1 MTHSIKRILVLAVI
15 SLTTSIA
22 SIAIAQTA
30 PNSDDDQTANSAA
43 ETVTFNFRE
52 APWPGVL
59 SWFAEKADL
68 TLDLTD
74 TPTGSFNYVSDRE
87 QTVVEALDVLNGYLL
102 PRGYV
107 TLRRNEFLVVL
118 KTDNPILPNLI
129 PTVPASKLDDYG
141 NNELVRIIVK
151 LQGLTPSELVEQVQT
166 VLGPHGK
173 ASALD
178 ASESLVIQGFGRSL
192 REVVELLDNAIV
204 PEADDELTFKAYPLK
219 HISAT
224 DAERQIQNLFGLS
237 GGNPYQA
244 SIARRNAY
252 YASRSRG
259 RDDDRDRPAQPTP
272 LLQTMAMNMKVS
284 ALGQTNTLLVT
295 ATPAA
300 VKLVENIL
308 ESIDVPPPDG
318 NPLALNDTTP
328 VLRVYKV
335 QDADEDD
342 VAETVDAVM
351 PGVVINE
358 DGRHDSI
365 HVLATPRE
373 HAEVEKLIRIIDSD
387 GFGGGVEVIRLTK
400 TDPYQMSDLLT
411 ALFENE
417 DRDDRPV
424 IRPEPQSRSL
434 VIRATGGQMSEI
446 KQMLLAYGETGS
458 ATTPASTGSR
468 FRKVSLTGSNGERIA
483 RAVEELL
490 TEDRDF
496 DNPIRVVVPSR
507 STRSTRRDD
516 SDENGSRI
524 RVDRDS
530 KTSQNTVASDDRF
543 LASASVEDSACG
555 PNAYRS
561 EAART
566 QAALQTTKNIN
577 LVKEESKKDAQSSR
591 RQRVTIE
598 VRDGELLMYSN
609 DGKALDEVEDTVREF
624 LRQLPPETDWTVF
637 YLRAAAAE
645 DVADQLAELLRG
657 QTTTPLVGPTYGLET
672 SYYDQPVMRIIPD
685 TRTNALFISGTDQ
698 ELDQAERFLEFL
710 DTTELPES
718 MRDRVP
724 RAIPVKHADLNAVAE
739 MIRELYKDFMVDPAA
754 QMEMRRRDEDRR
766 DDDERRVL
774 VSQSSSSGQKGLR
787 PPGIRLT
794 LAVDTNTSELLV
806 SCNEHLFEQIKEV
819 VEARDAAAFE
829 SRPQMRI
836 VELENIGA
844 AEMGMALDELSPRIS
859 VSSTSA
865 GTVSRSRTS
874 SDSRSRDRRSNSSR
888 RNRN

>member
-1 MTHSIKRILVLAVI
+1 MAYFQKQTFLVAVLL
-15 SLTTSIA
+15 LTTSTA
-22 SIAIAQTA
+22 LAQPEATDA
-30 PNSDDDQTANSAA
+30 GISKSSSAA

-74 TPTGSFNYVSDRE
+74 VPDGSFNYVSDRA
-87 QTVVEALDVLNGYLL
+87 QTIVEALDVLNGYLL

-129 PTVPASKLDDYG
+129 PTVPSSQLENYG
-141 NNELVRIIVK
+141 NNELLRIIVK

-192 REVVELLDNAIV
+192 REVVDMLDNAIV
-204 PEADDELTFKAYPLK
+204 PAADDELTFKSFPLK
-219 HISAT
+219 NISAS
-224 DAERQIQNLFGLS
+224 DAERQIQNLFGL

-259 RDDDRDRPAQPTP
+259 RDDDDNRRSQPTP

-284 ALGQTNTLLVT
+284 ALSQTNTLLVT

-308 ESIDVPPPDG
+308 QSIDVPPPDG

-387 GFGGGVEVIRLTK
+387 GFGGGLEVIRLTK
-400 TDPYQMSDLLT
+400 TDPYQMSDMLT
-411 ALFENE
+411 SLFQNE

-434 VIRATGGQMSEI
+434 IIRATGGQMSEI
-446 KQMLLAYGETGS
+446 KQMLLAYGETGT
-458 ATTPASTGSR
+458 ATTPVNTGSR
-468 FRKVSLTGSNGERIA
+468 FRKVSVTGDHGERIA

-490 TEDRDF
+490 TDDRGF

-507 STRSTRRDD
+507 SRRSTRREDTNED
-516 SDENGSRI
+516 NSRI
-524 RVDRDS
+524 RVDQDS
-530 KTSQNTVASDDRF
+530 ATSSTTVASDKQWF
-543 LASASVEDSACG
+543 ASVEDAACEPQG
-555 PNAYRS
+555 CRS
-561 EAART
+561 ESAGKHTEFET
-566 QAALQTTKNIN
+566 QSVN
-577 LVKEESKKDAQSSR
+577 LVKEDSSEKQPESR

-609 DGKALDEVEDTVREF
+609 DGKALDEVEDTVREM
-624 LRQLPPETDWTVF
+624 LQQMPPETEWTVF
-637 YLRAAAAE
+637 YLRAAAAD
-645 DVADQLAELLRG
+645 DVADQLAELLQG
-657 QTTTPLVGPTYGLET
+657 QANPLVGPTYGLT
-672 SYYDQPVMRIIPD
+672 DTTYYGQPIMRILPD
-685 TRTNALFISGTDQ
+685 SRTNALFISGTDQ

-724 RAIPVKHADLNAVAE
+724 RAIPVKHADLTAVAE

-754 QMEMRRRDEDRR
+754 QMQARRRGDDRR
-766 DDDERRVL
+766 DDDAERRVL
-774 VSQSSSSGQKGLR
+774 VSNANSQKGLR

-806 SCNEHLFEQIKEV
+806 SCNEQLFEQIQEV

-844 AEMGMALDELSPRIS
+844 AELGMALDELSPRIS

-865 GTVSRSRTS
+865 GTISRSRTS
-874 SDSRSRDRRSNSSR
+874 SDRDRRSSSDR
-888 RNRN
+888 RSR

>member
-1 MTHSIKRILVLAVI
+1 MTHSAKRFLVLAVI
-15 SLTTSIA
+15 FLA
-22 SIAIAQTA
+22 PSIAIAQNE
-30 PNSDDDQTANSAA
+30 PNSSDTQSTSAA
-43 ETVTFNFRE
+43 ETVTFNFHE

-107 TLRRNEFLVVL
+107 TLRRNEFLAVL

-129 PTVPASKLDDYG
+129 PTVPASRLDDYG

-204 PEADDELTFKAYPLK
+204 PEADDELTFKAYPLT

-252 YASRSRG
+252 YSSRSRG
-259 RDDDRDRPAQPTP
+259 RDDDRDRPSQPTP
-272 LLQTMAMNMKVS
+272 LLQAMAMNMKVS

-300 VKLVENIL
+300 VKLVETIL

-387 GFGGGVEVIRLTK
+387 GFGGGVEVVRLTK

-458 ATTPASTGSR
+458 ATTPASTRSR
-468 FRKVSLTGSNGERIA
+468 FRKISLTGSNGERIA

-490 TEDRDF
+490 TEDREF

-530 KTSQNTVASDDRF
+530 KTSQKTVAADDRF
-543 LASASVEDSACG
+543 LASTTVEDSACG
-555 PNAYRS
+555 PNACRS

-566 QAALQTTKNIN
+566 QTALQTTENIN
-577 LVKEESKKDAQSSR
+577 LVKEESKSEPQSSR

-624 LRQLPPETDWTVF
+624 LRQLPSETDWTVF

-672 SYYDQPVMRIIPD
+672 SYYGQPVMRIIPD

-724 RAIPVKHADLNAVAE
+724 RAIQVKHADLEAVAE

-754 QMEMRRRDEDRR
+754 QMEMRRRDDDRR

-774 VSQSSSSGQKGLR
+774 VSQSGSSGQKGLR

-794 LAVDTNTSELLV
+794 LAVDSNTSELLV
-806 SCNEHLFEQIKEV
+806 SCNEQLFEQIKEV

-829 SRPQMRI
+829 SRPQLRI

-844 AEMGMALDELSPRIS
+844 AELGMALDELSPRIS

-865 GTVSRSRTS
+865 GTISRSRTS
-874 SDSRSRDRRSNSSR
+874 SSNSRSRDRRSSSSR
-888 RNRN
+888 RDRN